1 MKITVSIITPVYN
14 SENTLDR
21 CINSIREQTFK
32 EWEMILIN
40 DGSVDGSADIC
51 DKYALIDM
59 RIHVLNQKNK
69 GVSGARN
76 AGIRAAQGEYLMFI
90 DSDDIADA
98 TFLEEYVNAIQIMN
112 VDVVVGG
119 YRTIKENGSSS
130 LYCPEKNQIFCSNI
144 WEEISK
150 DPQPFG
156 YLWNKIFKGD
166 IIRKWDLL
174 LREDMYSQEDLDF
187 CLSYFDKCS
196 RFGMIQ
202 NIDYQYYYMEGKRIP
217 PVWNFIENQL
227 KLYNITQ
234 KKKLLSQV
242 TQRTITER
250 IALLVYTFLYDAE
263 KNNIFWK
270 AIENLNNV
278 KGLRTYLEGITVHDD
293 KSFICYEYR
302 KKNYKFIYR
311 YFKCR
316 RIFRNMIQKFR

>member
-14 SENTLDR
+14 AENTLDR

-40 DGSVDGSADIC
+40 DGSEDGSADIC
-51 DKYALIDM
+51 DRYALIDT
-59 RIHVLNQKNK
+59 RIHVLNQKNQ
-69 GVSGARN
+69 GVSRARN
-76 AGIRAAQGEYLMFI
+76 AGIRVAQGEYLMFI
-90 DSDDIADA
+90 DSDDTADV
-98 TFLEEYVNAIQIMN
+98 TFLEEYVKAIQTMN
-112 VDVVVGG
+112 ADVVVGG
-119 YRTIKENGSSS
+119 YRLIRENGSSS
-130 LYCPEKNQIFCSNI
+130 LYYPEKNEIFESNI
-144 WEEISK
+144 WEKISK

-166 IIRKWDLL
+166 IIRKWNLL

-234 KKKLLSQV
+234 KKEQLSQAA
-242 TQRTITER
+242 QRAITER
-250 IALLVYTFLYDAE
+250 IVLLVYTFLYDGE

-278 KGLRTYLEGITVHDD
+278 KGLKTYLECITVHDN

-302 KKNYKFIYR
+302 KKKYKLIYR
-311 YFKCR
+311 YFKYR
-316 RIFRNMIQKFR
+316 RFFRNMIQNFR